1 MLPRPIK
8 RGVTN
13 SQAFQ
18 AMISYLLLIEVPF
31 KAEYDEDKGQLKYI
45 RIRDYTQYDEKL
57 IKDIKGM
64 CVQLYGCFFESEN
77 EDEEIAPYLDLEWY

>member
-45 RIRDYTQYDEKL
+45 RIRRYTQYDEAL

-64 CVQLYGCFFESEN
+64 CLQLYGCFTEG
-77 EDEEIAPYLDLEWY
+77 DVGEIAPYLDLEWY